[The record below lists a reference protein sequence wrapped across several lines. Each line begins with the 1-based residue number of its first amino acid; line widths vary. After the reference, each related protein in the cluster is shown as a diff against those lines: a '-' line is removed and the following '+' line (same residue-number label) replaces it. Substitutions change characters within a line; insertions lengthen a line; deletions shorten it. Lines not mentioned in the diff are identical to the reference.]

1 MDSVGSNSFI
11 FITYFIS
18 RNFRIGN
25 WVSIVGVALALN
37 ISAVAAAPLPETTPE
52 RVGLSSERLR
62 KIDRVFE
69 DGVSLGQ
76 IPGAVIAIAR
86 HGNIAYFKA
95 FGMQNATE
103 GIPMRTDSIF
113 RIYSMTKPI
122 VSVSAMMLHEDAK
135 LYLPEP
141 VGKYLPELSD
151 MTVAEIGRDPETG
164 LNTVELV
171 SAKEAITIHDLLRH
185 TSGFTYGFYGQS
197 PAKQQLKKSGL
208 ADLTAL
214 DLPLTKFVSQLAMLP
229 LAYQPGQHWEYG
241 RSSDVLG
248 HLIEVV
254 SGNSLDTFLKAGIFE
269 PLKMVDTGFWVPE
282 ADWPRIAE
290 PLKNTGEPK
299 LIDVRRRPQFLA
311 GGHGLVSTTG
321 DFLRFCQM
329 LLNGGTLHGAQILG
343 RKTVEY
349 MTANHLHDGIS
360 RAGPYYL
367 PGPGYGFG
375 LGFGIREADG
385 ISAWPGSEGEYFW
398 GGYAGTYFWVDP
410 AEKLI
415 VVLMSQSVI
424 HRTHYRMLLRNLVYQ
439 AIVK

>member
-1 MDSVGSNSFI
+1 MNATGSDPS
-11 FITYFIS
+11 ITYYGPK
-18 RNFRIGN
+18 NFRIRN
-25 WVSIVGVALALN
+25 WFSISGVGLALT
-37 ISAVAAAPLPETTPE
+37 ITAAAAAPLPETTPE
-52 RVGLSSERLR
+52 RVGLSSEHLR

-69 DGVSLGQ
+69 AGVSEGQ

-86 HGNIAYFKA
+86 HGKLAYFKA
-95 FGMQNATE
+95 HGMQNTTE

-122 VSVSAMMLHEDAK
+122 VSVGAMMLHEDAR

-141 VGKYLPELSD
+141 VGKYLPELTE
-151 MTVAEIGRDPETG
+151 MTVAQVGRDLETG
-164 LNTVELV
+164 SNTVEV
-171 SAKEAITIHDLLRH
+171 VPANAAITIHDLLRH

-197 PAKQQLKKSGL
+197 PAKQQLKQSGL
-208 ADLTAL
+208 ADLNAL
-214 DLPLTKFVSQLAMLP
+214 DLPLAKFVDRLAILP

-241 RSSDVLG
+241 RSADVLG
-248 HLIEVV
+248 RLIEVV
-254 SGNSLDTFLKAGIFE
+254 SGDSLDTFLKADIFD
-269 PLKMVDTGFWVPE
+269 PLGMVDTGFWVPE
-282 ADWPRIAE
+282 KDWPRIAE
-290 PLKNTGEPK
+290 PLQNTGEPE
-299 LIDVRRRPQFLA
+299 LIDVSRPPKLLA
-311 GGHGLVSTTG
+311 GGHGLVSTAG

-329 LLNGGTLHGAQILG
+329 LLNGGTLDSTRILG
-343 RKTVEY
+343 PKTVKY

-375 LGFGIREADG
+375 LGFGIREANG
-385 ISAWPGSEGEYFW
+385 ISPWPGSKGEYFW

-410 AEKLI
+410 AEELI
-415 VVLMSQSVI
+415 VVSMSQSVI